1 MSEQNKSIIQVD
13 LKGKVVL
20 ITGASQGLG
29 AYYAELFARNK
40 ASVIVSGRSRSLDR
54 VNAVVHKIT
63 QSGGHAIPLILEMT
77 EFDSFDAKI
86 EEITKKLGRIDI
98 LINNAGVS
106 SDKSFFEVTQE
117 NWDLHMNTNLKGL
130 FFLSQAVAKQM
141 KTQAGGGNI
150 INIAAINGEKIR
162 KNCIPFGA
170 SKAAV
175 FHLTKAM
182 AYELIDHNIR
192 VNAISLGLFPSELV
206 KEFIENDPKA
216 KDYIARIP
224 AKRAGKFEDLDG
236 PLLLLASE
244 ASSYMYGSVLK
255 VDGGFSIDVFM
266 DLDIQA

>member
-1 MSEQNKSIIQVD
+1 MKNKSVIQVD
-13 LKGKVVL
+13 MKDKVVL

-29 AYYAELFARNK
+29 AYYAELFARNN
-40 ASVIVSGRSRSLDR
+40 ASVIVSGRLRSLDR
-54 VNAVVHKIT
+54 INAVVQKIT
-63 QSGGHAIPLILEMT
+63 ESGGDAIPLILELT
-77 EFDSFDAKI
+77 EFDSFDEKVK
-86 EEITKKLGRIDI
+86 EITKKLGHIDI
-98 LINNAGVS
+98 LINNAAVS
-106 SDKSFFEVTQE
+106 NDKNIFDISQKD
-117 NWDLHMNTNLKGL
+117 WDLHMDTNLKGL
-130 FFLSQAVAKQM
+130 FFLSQVVAKQM
-141 KTQAGGGNI
+141 KTQASGGNI

-170 SKAAV
+170 LKAAV
-175 FHLTKAM
+175 IHLTKAM
-182 AYELIDHNIR
+182 AYELIEHNIR

-206 KEFIENDPKA
+206 KEFIEKDPKA

-244 ASSYMYGSVLK
+244 ASSYMYGTILN